1 MATKYVTLKDSNGD
15 TLYPQSVATNLV
27 PGNVT
32 TAALADGAV
41 TNAKTSATII
51 FNSVNTSGDVSLLD
65 DVTSYDFIDIYGHE
79 IGNRKISMRLGTPR
93 VGNKF
98 SLFAMFIGS
107 NNTTLYWRG
116 TTYEITNTT
125 TITKTSDTGQ
135 FSLTASG
142 NTVSGGGVN
151 VYIDKIIGYK

>member
-15 TLYPQSVATNLV
+15 TLYPQAVATNLV

-116 TTYEITNTT
+116 TTYEITDTT